1 MSAFTSFQRHIW
13 TSSLALYIAK
23 KLKVKLKSREL
34 YKRYALGK
42 YFFSSLKALFLLILT
57 LST

>member
-13 TSSLALYIAK
+13 TSNLALHIAK

-42 YFFSSLKALFLLILT
+42 YFFSPLKPF
-57 LST
+57 SS